1 MATVISLIVLWEATV
16 KILAIP
22 TYILPAPALVMRSL
36 VEDIGVLLPN
46 ALFTMGEILLGFA
59 LSAGL
64 GIAAAIVIACW
75 PIAEKTLYPILV
87 GLQMLP
93 KIALAPLF
101 VMWLGF
107 GYLPKVLIIVLI
119 ASFPIVLNTVSGIRS
134 VETEKLYLLQSMGAS
149 GLQTFL
155 KVRFPSA
162 LPSIF
167 TGLKIAST
175 LAVIGAIVG
184 EFIAADR
191 GLGRILILSNAS
203 LDTPLLFAGVVLL
216 SIMGFLLY
224 SVIELSERV
233 LVHWHGSNRARQQ

>member
-1 MATVISLIVLWEATV
+1 LTTVLALLILWEAV
-16 KILAIP
+16 IRLFVIP
-22 TYILPAPALVMRSL
+22 TYILPSPALVMRSL
-36 VEDIGVLLPN
+36 MENMGLLLPN
-46 ALFTMGEILLGFA
+46 ALVTMGEILIGFA

-64 GIAAAIVIACW
+64 GIVAAVVIASW
-75 PIAEKTLYPILV
+75 PIARKTVYPILV

-119 ASFPIVLNTVSGIRS
+119 ASFPVILNTVAGMRS
-134 VETEKLYLLQSMGAS
+134 IETEKVYLLQSMGAS
-149 GLQTFL
+149 PFQTFS

-167 TGLKIAST
+167 TGLKMAST

-191 GLGRILILSNAS
+191 GLGRILILSNAN
-203 LDTPLLFAGVVLL
+203 LDTPLLFAGVTLL
-216 SIMGFLLY
+216 SIMGLLLFA
-224 SVIELSERV
+224 VIEAGEHL
-233 LVHWHGSNRARQQ
+233 LVHWHVSSRAAQG